1 MYISVDTG
9 QLTMETTKFNNW
21 TLRAAA
27 VNLQYLQLFA
37 CDKKVVQHHWKVQQR
52 TTRHVL
58 MLFIVNVHVAQC
70 LDLAKPKSI
79 APRPGCLKPN

>member
-37 CDKKVVQHHWKVQQR
+37 CDKKFSNTFGKYSNA
-52 TTRHVL
+52 T
-58 MLFIVNVHVAQC
+58 
-70 LDLAKPKSI
+70 LDI
-79 APRPGCLKPN
+79 G